1 MTKSKKKGKGRP
13 QSAPNRRI
21 IKGNGNYKV
30 ALNNLTTKMDGLLK
44 KIPKGAFAKGGGAVG
59 GMLGGTMG
67 AALGK
72 RMGRGLAAITG
83 YGDYQV
89 RSNSL
94 STVSTSVDMVPQ
106 FARTDHSVR
115 VCHREF
121 VGDLKVPA
129 NPDEFNNNFVQL
141 INPANTTLFPWLS
154 RMATLYTQYKIH
166 GMVITYKTMSSN
178 YSAGGGPLG
187 TVIIATNY
195 NVNDQAF
202 TTKVQME
209 NSEFAVSCNPST
221 SLIHAI
227 ECDPKFSGLQT
238 LYVLDPETQQPGAI
252 SDPRFY
258 HYGKLQIAT
267 SGLPGA
273 YNNTMGELWISYDI
287 ELMKPVIGKDEA
299 PGPGPTPGPDVYG
312 TVVNSQPDGQIA
324 LTDTAEYA
332 QTSLSQITVLTQDDP
347 DVLFAVAPNI
357 FEPEKVTGDLGL
369 WRTLQNTNAPIKL
382 LELEAG
388 FSTLR
393 FHRSGTYNVVV
404 NCVVTR
410 SVNTGSDKGPVL
422 TADQYVSTTNNFTPT
437 ITNVGAGVTN
447 NTVCPQ
453 NWWPFHWGHAGGP
466 VYYQAGA
473 LSVSSPTFYKI
484 GDLQWWATV
493 TVSGLDDATTS
504 DDRYVEISLPYC
516 RLPSIAVGGAASRAH
531 DQKLFVGWISTVR
544 NKIVT

>member
-13 QSAPNRRI
+13 QSAPNRRV
-21 IKGNGNYKV
+21 IKGSGNYKV

-44 KIPKGAFAKGGGAVG
+44 KIPKGAFAKSGGAVG

-202 TTKVQME
+202 STKVQME

-273 YNNTMGELWISYDI
+273 FNNTMGELWISYDI

-299 PGPGPTPGPDVYG
+299 PEPGPVPGPVVYG
-312 TVVNSQPDGQIA
+312 TVVNSQPTGLLA
-324 LTDTAEYA
+324 LTDTAEYT
-332 QTSLSQITVLTQDDP
+332 QTTLAQITTFGQDASLVP
-347 DVLFAVAPNI
+347 FAVAPTV
-357 FEPEKVTGDLGL
+357 FDPAKVSGDLGL
-369 WRTLQNTNAPIKL
+369 WRTPTNTNAPLKL
-382 LELEAG
+382 NGLAAG

-393 FHRSGTYNVVV
+393 FHRSGTYNVIV
-404 NCVVTR
+404 NCVLTR
-410 SVNTGSDKGPVL
+410 SNASGAGPFL
-422 TADQYVSTTNNFTPT
+422 TDNPYVSTENNFTPT
-437 ITNVGAGVTN
+437 ITNVGIGVTN
-447 NTVCPQ
+447 TAIFPP
-453 NWWPFHWGHAGGP
+453 NWWPWHFGRTGGP
-466 VYYQAGA
+466 EYYPAGA

-484 GDLQWWATV
+484 GDLQWWV
-493 TVSGLDDATTS
+493 NITVSGLDDPTT
-504 DDRYVEISLPYC
+504 DDNKYVEITLPYGK
-516 RLPSIAVGGAASRAH
+516 LGNISAAGASSRAH
-531 DQKLFVGWISTVR
+531 DQKLMVGWISTVR
-544 NKIVT
+544 NQIVQ

>member
-1 MTKSKKKGKGRP
+1 MTKQNKKGKGRP
-13 QSAPNRRI
+13 KSAPTKRV
-21 IKGNGNYKV
+21 IKGKGDYKV

-44 KIPKGAFAKGGGAVG
+44 KIPKGAFARAGNSAGN
-59 GMLGGTMG
+59 MFGGTMG
-67 AALGK
+67 AAVGK

-89 RSNSL
+89 SANSL
-94 STVSTSVDMVPQ
+94 STVSASVDMVPQ

-121 VGDLKVPA
+121 IGDLKVPL
-129 NPDEFNNNFVQL
+129 NPDEFKNNFVEL

-154 RMATLYTQYKIH
+154 KMATLYTQYRIH

-195 NVNDQAF
+195 NVNDQSF

-209 NSEFAVSCNPST
+209 NSEFAVSCNPSS

-238 LYVLDPETQQPGAI
+238 LYVLDPATQQPGAV

-299 PGPGPTPGPDVYG
+299 PTPPIPPTP
-312 TVVNSQPDGQIA
+312 TVPGNVIVSLPTGGIGV
-324 LTDTAEYA
+324 LPTSEY
-332 QTSLSQITVLTQDDP
+332 TETTLTQLTSFPGGNP
-347 DVLFAVAPNI
+347 DALFDFCPDEYV
-357 FEPEKVTGDLGL
+357 PELVSGDAL
-369 WRTLQNTNAPIKL
+369 WRTSSNL
-382 LELEAG
+382 LGPLLLTELEPG
-388 FSTLR
+388 FNTLR
-393 FHRSGTYNVVV
+393 IFRSGTY
-404 NCVVTR
+404 VVTASAIFSR
-410 SVNTGSDKGPVL
+410 SQNVGQG
-422 TADQYVSTTNNFTPT
+422 ASTTSTTYTIAANNFTPVARNT
-437 ITNVGAGVTN
+437 GSGVTS
-447 NTVCPQ
+447 TLTGYVT
-453 NWWPFHWGHAGGP
+453 NWSAPKYGLINGP
-466 VYYQAGA
+466 VTYTAGA
-473 LSVSSPTFYKI
+473 VYLNSPTMYKIDDDVWTATVVVGGLNSGTIDATKFVELDLPYGKFSSVS
-484 GDLQWWATV
+484 
-493 TVSGLDDATTS
+493 
-504 DDRYVEISLPYC
+504 E
-516 RLPSIAVGGAASRAH
+516 GGTAARVLAKTLNVKWLASQQA
-531 DQKLFVGWISTVR
+531 
-544 NKIVT
+544 NIVVV

>member
-1 MTKSKKKGKGRP
+1 
-13 QSAPNRRI
+13 
-21 IKGNGNYKV
+21 
-30 ALNNLTTKMDGLLK
+30 MDGLLK
-44 KIPKGAFAKGGGAVG
+44 KIPKGAFARSGGAVG

-67 AALGK
+67 AAFGQRLGK
-72 RMGRGLAAITG
+72 GLSAITG

-89 RSNSL
+89 RSNTL

-121 VGDLKVPA
+121 VGDLKVPT

-238 LYVLDPETQQPGAI
+238 LYVLDPETQQPGAV

-299 PGPGPTPGPDVYG
+299 PGPLPPEPTLVPGVVINSRPDG
-312 TVVNSQPDGQIA
+312 TVGINADSEFTETTLQDF
-324 LTDTAEYA
+324 EYWLNGA
-332 QTSLSQITVLTQDDP
+332 PGV
-347 DVLFAVAPNI
+347 AYNVAPET
-357 FEPEKVTGDLGL
+357 FTPEKVSGDLGL
-369 WRTLQNTNAPIKL
+369 WRTDSNTDGAIALDDEGNLNALKFYR
-382 LELEAG
+382 AG
-388 FSTLR
+388 IYEVQVYSVTSRSDTTSVGATLADDGVG
-393 FHRSGTYNVVV
+393 SG
-404 NCVVTR
+404 
-410 SVNTGSDKGPVL
+410 
-422 TADQYVSTTNNFTPT
+422 NNFTPT
-437 ITNVGAGVTN
+437 FTNVGTGVGSTSFFQPN
-447 NTVCPQ
+447 VGQPRVGTT
-453 NWWPFHWGHAGGP
+453 AGP
-466 VYYQAGA
+466 VSFAAGTA
-473 LSVSSPTFYKI
+473 YLNSPTFYRV
-484 GDLQWWATV
+484 GASQWTARVTV
-493 TVSGLDDATTS
+493 TNTDPVVSPTRYVAMSLPWSTWTTS
-504 DDRYVEISLPYC
+504 
-516 RLPSIAVGGAASRAH
+516 GAGTFPRAIVRV
-531 DQKLFVGWISTVR
+531 LRVRWLSTIPKQVQE
-544 NKIVT
+544 NSS

>member
-13 QSAPNRRI
+13 QTAPTKRI
-21 IKGNGNYKV
+21 IKGKGNYKV

-44 KIPKGAFAKGGGAVG
+44 KIPKGAFARGGGALG

-67 AALGK
+67 AAFGK
-72 RMGRGLAAITG
+72 RLGGGLSAITG

-89 RSNSL
+89 RANSL

-129 NPDEFNNNFVQL
+129 SPDEFNNNFVEL

-154 RMATLYTQYKIH
+154 KMATLYTQYKIH
-166 GMVITYKTMSSN
+166 GMVVTYKTMSSN

-202 TTKVQME
+202 STKVQME

-227 ECDPKFSGLQT
+227 ECDPKVSGLQT
-238 LYVLDPETQQPGAI
+238 LYVLDPETQQSGAV

-287 ELMKPVIGKDEA
+287 ELMKPVIGKDAE
-299 PGPGPTPGPDVYG
+299 PTPPLPPVPPVPTVSGVVINSLPDGTVGIGPT
-312 TVVNSQPDGQIA
+312 
-324 LTDTAEYA
+324 AEFTE
-332 QTSLSQITVLTQDDP
+332 TSLSSTVSWLNDAAGTTFDLAP
-347 DVLFAVAPNI
+347 DSYT
-357 FEPEKVTGDLGL
+357 PETASGDLGL
-369 WRTLQNTNAPIKL
+369 WRTDTNTDGVIALADDGSGYN
-382 LELEAG
+382 
-388 FSTLR
+388 TLR
-393 FHRSGTYNVVV
+393 FYREGTFEIDIYNVFS
-404 NCVVTR
+404 R
-410 SVNTGSDKGPVL
+410 SVNTVSGPVL
-422 TADQYVSTTNNFTPT
+422 APSNLV
-437 ITNVGAGVTN
+437 AG
-447 NTVCPQ
+447 NT
-453 NWWPFHWGHAGGP
+453 F
-466 VYYQAGA
+466 
-473 LSVSSPTFYKI
+473 SPTFTSVGTGISSTRYFQPDFSVPHY
-484 GDLQWWATV
+484 GYTDGP
-493 TVSGLDDATTS
+493 VSFA
-504 DDRYVEISLPYC
+504 
-516 RLPSIAVGGAASRAH
+516 AGAAYLNSPVMYR
-531 DQKLFVGWISTVR
+531 VGTAQ
-544 NKIVT
+544 